1 MHVAGLWRYPVKSL
15 AGEALAEARVE
26 RGGIVGDRIV
36 HVRGPRGPRTGRTR
50 HGLLTLP
57 ATTGPDGAP
66 LVAGHPWRSASA
78 LAAVRDR
85 AGADAE
91 LVGHDRPE
99 RFDVTNL
106 LVATDGA
113 IGRFGHDVRRLR
125 PNLLIAGVAA
135 EAEAYWPGNA
145 LIICDVVIGL
155 YTQRVRCIVTSIDPD
170 TGAQDLDV
178 FRRIRTDFA
187 GTLALDSW
195 VISPGT
201 VRVGDEV
208 RLAATDERPSRV
220 GGWIV
225 GAPYNVSAARH

>member
-15 AGEALAEARVE
+15 AGEALAEARLG
-26 RGGIVGDRIV
+26 RNGIEGDRIV

-57 ATTGPDGAP
+57 GATSPDGLP
-66 LVAGHPWRSASA
+66 LVAGHRWDSEQA

-91 LVGHDRPE
+91 LVGYDGPE
-99 RFDVTNL
+99 RFDVTNV

-113 IGRFGHDVRRLR
+113 VGRFGHDVRRLR
-125 PNLLIAGVAA
+125 PNLLIAGVPA
-135 EAEAYWPGNA
+135 EAEAHWPGNA
-145 LIICDVVIGL
+145 LIIGDVVIGL
-155 YTQRVRCIVTSIDPD
+155 YTQRARCVVTSIDPD

-187 GTLALDSW
+187 GVLALDSW

-208 RLAATDERPSRV
+208 RLEATHERPSRV

-225 GAPYNVSAARH
+225 GAPYALSSH